1 MARKSSETVLLNF
14 DFDPKNYIVIDLLFN
29 FKKTS
34 EEKIVERI
42 IEKLPDD
49 NDNLYI
55 EHREGTNLFKTTCN
69 KKQKEKDDLFKIL
82 TNLDKKIVKSKD
94 KKKIRQVRGIKKQTK
109 RDYEKLGESNVDTD
123 LDRRDRCVGNFSIKM
138 YVNGNEVN
146 VQRTWW

>member
-1 MARKSSETVLLNF
+1 MATKNSKTVLLNF

-29 FKKTS
+29 LKKTN
-34 EEKIVERI
+34 EEKIIDRI

-82 TNLDKKIVKSKD
+82 TNLDKKIANSNY
-94 KKKIRQVRGIKKQTK
+94 KKKIWQLRHIKKLNKT
-109 RDYEKLGESNVDTD
+109 RL
-123 LDRRDRCVGNFSIKM
+123 
-138 YVNGNEVN
+138 
-146 VQRTWW
+146 